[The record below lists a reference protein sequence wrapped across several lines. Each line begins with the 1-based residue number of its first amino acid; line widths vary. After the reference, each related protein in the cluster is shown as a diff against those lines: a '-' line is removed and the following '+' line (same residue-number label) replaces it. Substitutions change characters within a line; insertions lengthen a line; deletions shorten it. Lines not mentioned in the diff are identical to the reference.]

1 MKVILFCTIICLL
14 ALITYLFIERT
25 SYKDLL
31 RRTCILHILYVGI
44 FCALAWISIVEVNQY
59 IYPKDPTIFSNADYH
74 TITHF
79 GYKIDDGFLLV
90 NDKKPTDGIWDD
102 RQGTIVL
109 NKQNIQLCQ
118 YAEPFYTR
126 EESPRRWTL
135 QNLTCDADVGKGFTL
150 LDKSNSPYY
159 KLEIIPVKRSKNK
172 SVYISHIYK
181 DKKVVRTDTST
192 FNKTIRNAYPLM
204 EIIRQTPS
212 LHNDTV
218 AVLDSIFS
226 NTSLVR
232 ECVYTKSRDKR
243 FRKTPILR
251 LGLCEKFLLQNEYK
265 IQNATCTIPNK
276 TITYKD
282 SVTFYSG
289 IGLSKSDEFTL
300 KSADSTH
307 LFLSFGQARRF
318 HMPKWE
324 DFKKDSTQNITE
336 QTFFI
341 LSNPQEVVKK
351 SLTQGYL
358 FDVFNETQNN
368 NAIDATLSYRPGT
381 SRERIDFHIKDNKEG
396 ESIQKIEINQPFNLN
411 TENAKCKWIIGVEDL
426 RESNPL
432 TAKKIY
438 TFIIVFFLLV
448 CIRILLDKF
457 LQRNSI
463 SITELAVYL
472 ILLCFGVIRLILM
485 WRVTTF
491 PPISGITPT
500 VWVTMRG
507 NIYKWTTNLFYAIP
521 LIATIISSIYP
532 LLENRL
538 IHNWIIEQYYNLQH
552 SKPYKW
558 IENKYYQS
566 KLYDLYKKKKEIC
579 KQWIENKYY
588 QLYDLYKKKKE
599 ICKQWI
605 ENKLISS
612 KSNWLQKL
620 QKIYIELFLW
630 LKNDGESQFKKVAL
644 FAVIMLLCP
653 TLSKIFGQLFN
664 ICIPFV
670 CYLLFEWW
678 IITNTHTE
686 RTIFN
691 GKLPFPI
698 ERILLVLL
706 LAILYLKSDAGIIPV
721 LGIYLFIKHIIY
733 GVLRHHWQNKKWQTS
748 IVSLVCAIFLGTALF
763 FEGDMI
769 LKILPEATSNSYL
782 VKKTGHMR
790 WRAETQR
797 IRSNEDLAKLI
808 QECDYDSDEIEML
821 MRSVHNQWFINQ
833 YIKLGDNQR
842 SGYFQIQ
849 PHSNQGSTY
858 PTQTTD
864 LVVTRYV
871 LAEHG
876 DAVVF
881 MMMMIFLAMLLI
893 YGLEIGLYNKSNF
906 VVFGGFLFLYTIA
919 LIVYL
924 SATNRIVFIGQDF
937 PLLSTQSKTA
947 VLFPILIFMISIF
960 RTAYLRYTDQQFR
973 RETSA
978 TQEWVTILLP
988 SLSLIVFSFLTIMI
1002 NKANLT
1008 EDGKQID
1015 NNVVFNI
1022 SSHIEKIENITTIIN
1037 EDFQQYQDQQ
1047 IKNINQIHSQDF
1059 DSLWNNFI
1067 TDSRY
1072 NENYIKYANYEDSDN
1087 KFIASLL
1094 QHFTLRQRNKIDP
1107 EQLLHLRKGNYIYLT
1122 VNKHYYY
1129 ISSVD
1134 NDSKQWKGDILVS
1147 NESNKHRKEETSQY
1161 SYQVLKRNREL
1172 PNTTQIVYK
1181 NSWTLDKSPL
1191 HLITIDNSDTQEERF
1206 EILLPNETIHSFR
1219 KNTMATAV
1227 PEFSVLK
1234 NYKSSSQ
1241 KSQIHMTKQVNESK
1255 DIFMSK
1261 NVWLNGQQQHFY
1273 PLVVNRMFSY
1283 QFTQWIS
1290 QSMQK
1295 MSDKELKRYQNDNIR
1310 LTLDIQLTESFYK
1323 QAKEDAKKQKFS
1335 DFVAVVIDG
1344 DGQIRSLFNYAPK
1357 NKNTIDPND
1366 TKLMNKRINEM
1377 YTEGSRSTM
1386 REMFGTSALLPIPA
1400 GPGSTLKPIVYS
1412 AVTARIP
1419 IEWSTLD
1426 MKNNSYIPKKSVVY
1440 RPKNREDSVNSE
1452 GKGKELYD
1460 YYGGLKLNRALSIEG
1475 AFAKGQEHHN
1485 YILYSNNMYHSVVVM
1500 LGMKNPYNF
1509 DERHFNNLM
1518 KDYHPSLSPTEAFP
1532 VFSYN
1537 GQLKCF
1543 DPNYWWNDNM
1553 NNFVDDG
1560 SALSLSLYKNFHIQ
1574 QNPTMNNHYR
1584 YSEDYYGNA
1593 SILTAMYN
1601 VSSAH
1606 RNWASPEQGSQNTA
1620 DRRNDPI
1627 KAGFNR
1633 MFLGADPLKLTPL
1646 QMAVNTLRLS
1656 TLNKA
1661 EHITTLFARDTLDG
1675 YEFFD
1680 IDENWG
1686 GNEKYLKFMQQQVF
1700 SQMRQVPKIGTA
1712 SELYSLVKDMENKG
1726 LFLYCKTG
1734 TLTQPNH
1741 KSNRIK
1747 HLMVIISN
1755 RELEKVEN
1763 IEEFTKVKRYVI
1775 YFSHYNA
1782 NGHSNLWL
1790 RPYIEKTINSAA
1802 FKKYMEE

>member
-1 MKVILFCTIICLL
+1 MKLVLFYTIICLL
-14 ALITYLFIERT
+14 ILIAYLFIERT
-25 SYKDLL
+25 SFRDLL
-31 RRTCILHILYVGI
+31 RRKYILHILYVFI
-44 FCALAWISIVEVNQY
+44 FSALAWISIIEVNQY
-59 IYPKDPTIFSNADYH
+59 IYPKDPTIFCNADYH
-74 TITHF
+74 TLTHY

-102 RQGTIVL
+102 RQGKIVL

-118 YAEPFYTR
+118 YVEPFYTR
-126 EESPRRWTL
+126 EESPLRWTL
-135 QNLTCDADVGKGFTL
+135 QNLTCDADVSNGFTL
-150 LDKSNSPYY
+150 LDKNNKPYY
-159 KLEIIPVKRSKNK
+159 KLDIIPVKRNKNK
-172 SVYISHIYK
+172 SVYVSHIYK
-181 DKKVVRTDTST
+181 DNKVIHTDTST

-204 EIIRQTPS
+204 EIIRETPT

-218 AVLDSIFS
+218 AILDSIFS
-226 NTSLVR
+226 NSSLVR
-232 ECVYTKSRDKR
+232 ECVYTESRDKR
-243 FRKTPILR
+243 FRKTPTLR
-251 LGLCEKFLLQNEYK
+251 LSLCENFLQQNEYK

-276 TITYKD
+276 TIPYND
-282 SVTFYSG
+282 NVIFYSG

-300 KSADSTH
+300 KVTDSAH
-307 LFLSFGQARRF
+307 LLLSFRQAKRF

-324 DFKKDSTQNITE
+324 DFKKDSTQNVAE

-341 LSNPQEVVKK
+341 LSNPQDVVRKNM
-351 SLTQGYL
+351 TQGYL
-358 FDVFNETQNN
+358 FDVFNETKNN
-368 NAIDATLSYRPGT
+368 NAIDAALSYKPGT
-381 SRERIDFHIKDNKEG
+381 SRERIDFHIKDNKGG
-396 ESIQKIEINQPFNLN
+396 ESIQKIEINQPFYLN
-411 TENAKCKWIIGVEDL
+411 TENNKCKWIIGIEDL
-426 RESNPL
+426 RESNLL

-438 TFIIVFFLLV
+438 TFIIIFFLLV

-472 ILLCFGVIRLILM
+472 VLLCLGVIRLILM
-485 WRVTTF
+485 WRITTF
-491 PPISGITPT
+491 PPISGITPN
-500 VWVTMRG
+500 VWNTMRS
-507 NIYKWTTNLFYAIP
+507 NTYSFTTYLFYAIP
-521 LIATIISSIYP
+521 LLASIISSFYP
-532 LLENRL
+532 LLENIDLYFLKLFLKLVEEIKKLHHSMLKYEWYKKLYKFYSFVKNHTYEFIKKTKRQVSSFL
-538 IHNWIIEQYYNLQH
+538 DWLSQH
-552 SKPYKW
+552 YR
-558 IENKYYQS
+558 NS
-566 KLYDLYKKKKEIC
+566 KLRV
-579 KQWIENKYY
+579 
-588 QLYDLYKKKKE
+588 
-599 ICKQWI
+599 
-605 ENKLISS
+605 
-612 KSNWLQKL
+612 
-620 QKIYIELFLW
+620 KIFFCLNW
-630 LKNDGESQFKKVAL
+630 LKNDGESQFKKVAF
-644 FAVIMLLCP
+644 FALIMLLCP
-653 TLSKIFGQLFN
+653 ILSKIFGQLFN

-678 IITNTHTE
+678 IITNIHTE

-691 GKLPFPI
+691 GKLTFPI

-706 LAILYLKSDAGIIPV
+706 LAIHYAISDAGIIPV

-769 LKILPEATSNSYL
+769 LKILPESTSNSYL
-782 VKKTGHMR
+782 VKKTRHMK

-797 IRSNEDLAKLI
+797 IRNNEDLARLI
-808 QECDYDSDEIEML
+808 QECDYDSDDIEML

-842 SGYFQIQ
+842 SGYLQIQ
-849 PHSNQGSTY
+849 PHSNQGSPY

-881 MMMMIFLAMLLI
+881 MMMMIFLALVLI
-893 YGLEIGLYNKSNF
+893 YGLEAGLYNKSNF

-937 PLLSTQSKTA
+937 PLLSTQSRTA
-947 VLFPILIFMISIF
+947 VLFPVLIFMISIF
-960 RTAYLRYTDQQFR
+960 RTAYLRYTDQQFKK
-973 RETSA
+973 ETSA

-988 SLSLIVFSFLTIMI
+988 SLSLVVFSFLTIMI

-1022 SSHIEKIENITTIIN
+1022 SPHIEKIENITTIIN

-1047 IKNINQIHSQDF
+1047 IKNLNQIHAQDF

-1072 NENYIKYANYEDSDN
+1072 NENYIKYANYEDPEN

-1094 QHFTLRQRNKIDP
+1094 QYFTLRQRNKIDP

-1134 NDSKQWKGDILVS
+1134 NDSKQWKGDILAS
-1147 NESNKHRKEETSQY
+1147 NKPNKHRKGETSQH

-1172 PNTTQIVYK
+1172 PNTTQIVYN
-1181 NSWTLDKSPL
+1181 NSWTLDNSPL
-1191 HLITIDNSDTQEERF
+1191 HLITIDNSNTQEEHF
-1206 EILLPNETIHSFR
+1206 EILLPNETIPSFR

-1227 PEFSVLK
+1227 PEFSILK

-1241 KSQIHMTKQVNESK
+1241 KSQIYITKQKNESK

-1273 PLVVNRMFSY
+1273 PSVVNRMFSY

-1295 MSDKELKRYQNDNIR
+1295 MSDKELKRYQNDDIR
-1310 LTLDIQLTESFYK
+1310 LTLDMQLTESFYK
-1323 QAKEDAKKQKFS
+1323 QAKEDAQKQKFS

-1377 YTEGSRSTM
+1377 YTEGLRCTM
-1386 REMFGTSALLPIPA
+1386 REMFGTSALLQIPA

-1412 AVTARIP
+1412 AVTARLP
-1419 IEWSTLD
+1419 IKWSTIDIKNKLYIHQNDVGHLD
-1426 MKNNSYIPKKSVVY
+1426 KNG
-1440 RPKNREDSVNSE
+1440 R
-1452 GKGKELYD
+1452 ELYD
-1460 YYGGLKLNRALSIEG
+1460 YYGGIKLPQALSIENAYG
-1475 AFAKGQEHHN
+1475 SGQEHNN
-1485 YILYSNNMYHSVVVM
+1485 YIIRSNNMYHSVVVM
-1500 LGMKNPYNF
+1500 FGMKCSYNF
-1509 DERHFNNLM
+1509 NEDEFTSLM
-1518 KDYHPSLSPTEAFP
+1518 KNYNTNIPSTEAFP
-1532 VFSYN
+1532 VFTYD
-1537 GQLKCF
+1537 GRLRCF
-1543 DPNYWWNDNM
+1543 NPESWWN
-1553 NNFVDDG
+1553 NNQMGDLVNDR
-1560 SALSLSLYKNFHIQ
+1560 SALSLSLERNFHIQ
-1574 QNPTMNNHYR
+1574 QNPTRNNQYR
-1584 YSEDYYGNA
+1584 FSDNYYGNHPL
-1593 SILTAMYN
+1593 LTSMYDI
-1601 VSSAH
+1601 VSAQ

-1633 MFLGADPLKLTPL
+1633 MFLGGDPLQLTPL

-1656 TLNKA
+1656 TLNRAK
-1661 EHITTLFARDTLDG
+1661 HITTLFANDTLDE
-1675 YEFFD
+1675 YKFFE
-1680 IDENWG
+1680 IDQNWRG
-1686 GNEKYLKFMQQQVF
+1686 EEKYLKFIQEQVF
-1700 SQMRQVPKIGTA
+1700 AQMRWVPKRGSTRTLPGTA
-1712 SELYSLVKDMENKG
+1712 SALSSLASEMESKQLY
-1726 LFLYCKTG
+1726 LYCKTG
-1734 TLTQPNH
+1734 TLRQPNNDKH
-1741 KSNRIK
+1741 RIK
-1747 HLMVIISN
+1747 HLMVIITN
-1755 RELEKVEN
+1755 KELEKARN
-1763 IEEFTKVKRYVI
+1763 IEDFKNIKRYVV
-1775 YFSHYNA
+1775 YFSHYDS
-1782 NGHSNLWL
+1782 SNYNILWL
-1790 RPYIEKTINSAA
+1790 KPYIEEIINSET
-1802 FKKYMEE
+1802 FNQYMK